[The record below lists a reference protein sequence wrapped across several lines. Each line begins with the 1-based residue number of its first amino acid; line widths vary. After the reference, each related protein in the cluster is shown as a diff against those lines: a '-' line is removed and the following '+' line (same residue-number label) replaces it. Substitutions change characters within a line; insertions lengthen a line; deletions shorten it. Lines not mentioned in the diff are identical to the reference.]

1 MRVLTRFSRPMMR
14 PVMVPLLAA
23 LALTAC
29 TATSVEEVTRNAARR
44 VIKPIVEE
52 RIPGAPAQVLTDCI
66 IDNAATHELIEIA
79 KAATIG
85 PGTDTY
91 AVVLGM
97 ARRPEVLKCAALN
110 VLPLIR

>member
-1 MRVLTRFSRPMMR
+1 MRGYFLP
-14 PVMVPLLAA
+14 LAA
-23 LALTAC
+23 ALVLSAC
-29 TATSVEEVTRNAARR
+29 ATNPVEEATRNAARR

-52 RIPGAPAQVLTDCI
+52 RFPGAPAQALTDCI

-91 AVVLGM
+91 AVVLGL
-97 ARRPEVLKCAALN
+97 ARRPEVLQCAAVS
-110 VLPLIR
+110 VLPTMIR